1 MDDERD
7 ELLKEKL
14 DMMNPERV
22 NRELFLDNISQLES
36 SGGQNFNHKMM
47 DSGIHEGQQAIG
59 RFGLMPNTIKELVNR
74 KIQKEGQLPENMQG
88 LTDQPPDEIKRILE
102 ANPEIEYQFADQL
115 AKKVLKKQKDPEKA
129 AYTWFQGH
137 NLTPE
142 QVDQRDYQNSEYVK
156 RFSNL
161 RKKLGLK

>member
-7 ELLKEKL
+7 DLLKEKL
-14 DMMNPERV
+14 DMMNPQRV
-22 NRELFLDNISQLES
+22 ERELFLDNISQLES
-36 SGGQNFNHKMM
+36 SGGKNFNHKEME
-47 DSGIHEGQQAIG
+47 SGIHEGQSAIG

-74 KIQKEGQLPENMQG
+74 KIMHDGQNDQLRG
-88 LTDQPPDEIKRILE
+88 LSEQNPDEIKRILE

-115 AKKVLKKQKDPEKA
+115 AKKVLTKQKDPEKA
-129 AYTWFQGH
+129 AYSWFQGH